1 VRVSERGKQLFGEA
15 VELPP
20 AERASFL
27 AAACGDDPT
36 LQRELASLLRAHDA
50 AGDFLAHPAELV
62 AAAAADVDDEDDDAF
77 AVGEHVGN
85 YELVEPLGRGG
96 AGTVWRARQLQPV
109 VRDVALKLLR
119 AGHDGD
125 ASTARFRAE
134 WQLLARMQHPGVAKV
149 FEAGVLADG
158 RPWLAMEL
166 VDGAPITQHVHTAAL
181 SLRAR
186 LGLFVDVCR
195 AVQHA
200 HQKGVVHRDLK
211 PSNVLVTLRD
221 GAPRPVVIDFG
232 VAAAND
238 GAPAI
243 RTDDGALFGTPEY
256 MSPEQ
261 AAADS
266 AAVDVRT
273 DVYAL
278 GVLLYELACG
288 ERPHRRPAGPDGT
301 QHLLRAIRSETP
313 PPPSRRTAQR
323 VPHDLDRVVA
333 CAMAKDPALRYPS
346 AAALADDVVRV
357 LSHEPIA
364 AAPTSP
370 PRRFALFVRRH
381 HLGALA
387 ASAIVLAIGTGL
399 VAAAHGYREARLAEQ
414 AARTDQQRAEAAAEL
429 ARAERDRAARETQK
443 ATRALDLLDELW
455 GDVDKARLSRSDYP
469 VHELLRDFELALPR
483 RTAGEPEVELRLR
496 RSLARLQNFAGNGE
510 RAEVHATRAIEL
522 ARSLGSSASEVEALL
537 LLARSRFDRG
547 DLVAA
552 ESDAAMAIELA
563 SPERGVTPLARA
575 AALELHADC
584 LARANRLDAALAEA
598 EAALQLRERAQPAQD
613 VARSQM
619 QLARLRG
626 SIGHV
631 EPAMVHAQKALEL
644 LAPFG
649 DGHPDAVAA
658 LQHLALLQQRR
669 GDRAAAEASFREGLR
684 RRRLIYGDDHAQV
697 AWGMSD
703 LAWLL
708 HERGRD
714 AEAAP
719 MLRDALPMLRR
730 HLGEF
735 HLYVSETMQ
744 RLGTVATLLGDLDE
758 AEQLLTAAVERYA
771 SLPGHPLDGHIS
783 VLGNL
788 ATLQW
793 RRGDRA
799 TARTTLQLAV
809 DRATRLLPREH
820 FVVSVSMTNL
830 AWMAR
835 ELGELDTAVAL
846 LREALSR
853 SEAAGRTGEATMQRQ
868 RLDELLRRQGGAPD
882 AAGASDR

>member
-1 VRVSERGKQLFGEA
+1 MSDRGKQLFGEA

-20 AERASFL
+20 SERAAFL
-27 AAACGDDPT
+27 AAACGDDPA
-36 LQRELASLLRAHDA
+36 LQRSLAALLHAHEV

-62 AAAAADVDDEDDDAF
+62 AAAAVEVGDDEAAF
-77 AVGEHVGN
+77 APGEHVGN
-85 YELVEPLGRGG
+85 YELLAPLGRGG
-96 AGTVWRARQLQPV
+96 AGIVWRARQLQPV
-109 VRDVALKLLR
+109 VRDVALKLLHT
-119 AGHDGD
+119 GHDG
-125 ASTARFRAE
+125 ARSTRHFRAE

-166 VDGAPITQHVHTAAL
+166 VDGAPITQHTQELAL

-186 LGLFVDVCR
+186 LELFVDVCR

-211 PSNVLVTLRD
+211 PANVLVTLRD

-238 GAPAI
+238 GGEAREP
-243 RTDDGALFGTPEY
+243 DDGALFGTPEY

-261 AAADS
+261 AAADA

-273 DVYAL
+273 DVHAL
-278 GVLLYELACG
+278 GVLLYELAGG
-288 ERPHRRPAGPDGT
+288 ERPYRRPAGPDGT
-301 QHLLRAIRSETP
+301 QQLLRAIRSETP
-313 PPPSRRTAQR
+313 PPPSRRASQP
-323 VPHDLDRVVA
+323 VPSDLDRVVA
-333 CAMAKDPALRYPS
+333 CAMAKDPAARYPS

-357 LSHEPIA
+357 LASEPIA

-370 PRRFALFVRRH
+370 ARRLVLFVRRH
-381 HLGALA
+381 RLGALA
-387 ASAIVLAIGTGL
+387 AVAIALATGFGL
-399 VAAAHGYREARLAEQ
+399 AAAAHGYREARRAEQ
-414 AARTDQQRAEAAAEL
+414 AARADQQRAEDAAQL

-483 RTAGEPEVELRLR
+483 RTDGEPEVELRLR
-496 RSLARLQNFAGNGE
+496 QSFARLQNFAGNGE
-510 RAEVHATRAIEL
+510 RAEVHATRAIAL
-522 ARSLGSSASEVEALL
+522 ARALGSAASEVEALL
-537 LLARSRFDRG
+537 MRARAHFDRG

-552 ESDAAMAIELA
+552 ESDTADAIALAA
-563 SPERGVTPLARA
+563 PERGVTPPARA
-575 AALELHADC
+575 AVLELHADC
-584 LARANRLDAALAEA
+584 LARANRLGEALIDAG
-598 EAALQLRERAQPAQD
+598 AALQLREREPLVQD

-619 QLARLRG
+619 QMARLRG

-649 DGHPDAVAA
+649 DAHPDAVAA

-669 GDRAAAEASFREGLR
+669 GDQAAAEASFREGLR
-684 RRRLIYGDDHAQV
+684 RRRRIYGDDHAEV
-697 AWGMSD
+697 AWAMSD

-708 HERGRD
+708 HVRGRD
-714 AEAAP
+714 GEAAP
-719 MLRDALPMLRR
+719 LLRDALAMLRR
-730 HLGEF
+730 HLGED
-735 HLYVSETMQ
+735 HLYVTETMQ
-744 RLGTVATLLGDLDE
+744 RLGTVATERSDLDE
-758 AEQLLTAAVERYA
+758 AEQLLTDAAERYA
-771 SLPGHPLDGHIS
+771 SLPGHPVEGHLS

-788 ATLQW
+788 ASLQW

-799 TARTTLQLAV
+799 KARATQQFGV
-809 DRATRLLPREH
+809 DRATQLLPREH
-820 FVVSVSMTNL
+820 FVVSVGMTNL
-830 AWMAR
+830 AWMAS

-846 LREALSR
+846 LREALAR
-853 SEAAGRTGEATMQRQ
+853 SDAAGRAGEAAVQRKH
-868 RLDELLRRQGGAPD
+868 LDELLRRQGEVPE
-882 AAGASDR
+882 AAGSSGR